1 MVGFD
6 NISFS
11 SSFEPPLATTEIP
24 KYPVGGAAM
33 EMPVN
38 LISKKYAESFRW
50 FDARL
55 LIRDSTVKSSI
66 FRIRENLPTPNF
78 HEETP

>member
-6 NISFS
+6 TIPFSFY
-11 SSFEPPLATTEIP
+11 FDPPLTTVDIP
-24 KYPVGGAAM
+24 KYPIGAAAM

-55 LIRDSTVKSSI
+55 LIRDSTVERRMLKT
-66 FRIRENLPTPNF
+66 REDP
-78 HEETP
+78 